1 MTTSLKGAAA
11 PSNGVTPPPPLSP
24 SRRTAVRALL
34 IVIATALIAGVVV
47 TLSAAAWGVSTFRVV
62 KDSMALPSTL
72 TGVTIDTG
80 SVPVAVRITTDREV
94 REPRVDMRMVNS
106 SDAGSHPLE
115 VNADGTTARVTIDTE
130 SSEFLR
136 WGRAGE
142 ITLVLPPEVAR
153 RVSVTTQQ
161 EMGVVFAQADID
173 QLIARTLDGAVMLSG
188 SARRIEITN
197 EHGDVITREPIAV
210 SDSFRATTTTG
221 DVSVDFAE
229 APPTVDAES
238 QHGDVV
244 ISLPPPG
251 PYFVDATTAM
261 EHGTT
266 VVRVPQTNDRDG
278 AAAVITGRSET
289 GDVVIEDLEN

>member
-1 MTTSLKGAAA
+1 MTTSTVA
-11 PSNGVTPPPPLSP
+11 PPNGVTPPPPLP
-24 SRRTAVRALL
+24 PGRRTAVRALL
-34 IVIATALIAGVVV
+34 IVMATALIAGVVV
-47 TLSAAAWGVSTFRVV
+47 ALSAAAWGVSTFRVV

-72 TGVTIDTG
+72 TSVTIDTG

-106 SDAGSHPLE
+106 TNAGSHPLA
-115 VNADGTTARVTIDTE
+115 VNADGTTARVTIDAE
-130 SSEFLR
+130 SSELLR

-142 ITLVLPPEVAR
+142 ITLVLPPELAR

-161 EMGVVFAQADID
+161 EVGVVFAQADID
-173 QLIARTLDGAVMLSG
+173 QLTARTVDGAVVLSG

-197 EHGDVITREPIAV
+197 EHGDVTTREPIAV
-210 SDSFRATTTTG
+210 SESFRATTTTG

-251 PYFVDATTAM
+251 PYFVEATTAM
-261 EHGTT
+261 EQGTA

-289 GDVVIEDLEN
+289 GDVVIDDLNN